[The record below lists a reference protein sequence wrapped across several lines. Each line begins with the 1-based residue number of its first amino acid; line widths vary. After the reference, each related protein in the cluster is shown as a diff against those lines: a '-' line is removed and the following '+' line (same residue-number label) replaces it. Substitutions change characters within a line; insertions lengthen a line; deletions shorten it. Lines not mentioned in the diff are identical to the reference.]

1 LPMWEDSNNCKG
13 GKWTYNEKRDKG
25 MSSSCVDKLWVY
37 SMMSLVGET
46 YPDSDQ
52 ICGAVCSLRQKQDRV
67 AVWTKDAN
75 VRDYVTHIHTHTH
88 SHTHTHTHTHT
99 RACLAQGHCCTC
111 PSLNP
116 A

>member
-1 LPMWEDSNNCKG
+1 LPMWEDSKNIKG

-25 MSSSCVDKLWVY
+25 MSATCLDKLWVY

-75 VRDYVTHIHTHTH
+75 VR
-88 SHTHTHTHTHT
+88 HTHTHTHTHT
-99 RACLAQGHCCTC
+99 LLSRPGAAVRA
-111 PSLNP
+111 PP
-116 A
+116 